1 MINEE
6 KQTIDIVK
14 KATSAVVSITI
25 SKTLA
30 QAKEMAFGNMLHPSF
45 LPASPELQRGEPDFP
60 IDAISQDD
68 NEKIKIGGGSGFIVN
83 SNGIVLTNK
92 HVVID
97 QEAEYLVTTAD
108 DTEYTA
114 KVLTRDPV
122 NDIAILKIEAKNLPT
137 LKMTSS
143 PIQPGQTVLAIGN
156 ALGLFSNTVSK
167 GIVSGLARKISAA
180 MGNPPAGEVPNEE
193 NGLSG
198 QEEAMPQVEELRGV
212 IQTDVAINQGN
223 SGGPLLNLDGEV
235 VGINTAVIY
244 GAQNIGFAIP
254 IQWAKN
260 DLADLQKFG
269 RIIRPYIGLRYIMLN
284 KEMQKRYK
292 LSVDY
297 GALITPGHLPGGQ
310 AVIKNSPAE
319 KAGLK
324 ENDIILEL
332 NKQKLDEKN
341 DLQDKIQLLNA
352 GDRVELKF
360 LRKDRSLQAKLL
372 LEERR

>member
-1 MINEE
+1 MLNEE
-6 KQTIDIVK
+6 KQTIELVK
-14 KATSAVVSITI
+14 KATPAVVSITI
-25 SKTLA
+25 SKTVA
-30 QAKEMAFGNMLHPSF
+30 QAKEMASGQMLDPSF
-45 LPASPELQRGEPDFP
+45 LPPLADGFP
-60 IDAISQDD
+60 ADALPTEDD
-68 NEKIKIGGGSGFIVN
+68 DQKIKIGGGSGFIVDP
-83 SNGIVLTNK
+83 SGIILTNK

-97 QEAEYLVTTAD
+97 GEAEYTITTSD

-137 LKMTSS
+137 LKMTSA
-143 PIQPGQTVLAIGN
+143 PIEPGQTVLAIGN

-167 GIVSGLARKISAA
+167 GIVSGLSRKISAA
-180 MGNPPAGEVPNEE
+180 MGGGSPGEGG
-193 NGLSG
+193 GLPG

-269 RIIRPYIGLRYIMLN
+269 RIIRPYIGLRYIMIN
-284 KEMQKRYK
+284 KEMQKKYR
-292 LSVDY
+292 LAVDY
-297 GALITPGHLPGGQ
+297 GALVTPGHLPGGH

-324 ENDIILEL
+324 ENDIILEV
-332 NKQKLDEKN
+332 NGEKLDEKT
-341 DLQDKIQLLNA
+341 DLQDKIQLLKA
-352 GDRVELKF
+352 GDPVELNY
-360 LRKDRSLQAKLL
+360 LRHDKPCQTKLL
-372 LEERR
+372 LEERK

>member
-1 MINEE
+1 MIPEE
-6 KQTIDIVK
+6 KQTIELVK
-14 KATSAVVSITI
+14 KAAPAVVSITI
-25 SKTLA
+25 SKTVA
-30 QAKEMAFGNMLHPSF
+30 QAQEMAFGQMLHPSF
-45 LPASPELQRGEPDFP
+45 LPPTVGEPPTAGDFP
-60 IDAISQDD
+60 VDALPPDG
-68 NEKIKIGGGSGFIVN
+68 NEKIKIGGGSGFIVD

-92 HVVID
+92 HVVMD
-97 QEAEYLVTTAD
+97 QEAEYTVITAD

-122 NDIAILKIEAKNLPT
+122 NDIAILKIEAKNLPV
-137 LKMTSS
+137 LKMSS
-143 PIQPGQTVLAIGN
+143 ALIQPGQTVIAIGN
-156 ALGLFSNTVSK
+156 ALGLFSNSVSK

-180 MGNPPAGEVPNEE
+180 MGGGAPSEDGLNP
-193 NGLSG
+193 
-198 QEEAMPQVEELRGV
+198 EEAVPQVEELRGV

-223 SGGPLLNLDGEV
+223 SGGPLLNLEGEV

-269 RIIRPYIGLRYIMLN
+269 RIIRPYIGLRYIMIT
-284 KEMQKRYK
+284 KDMQKRYK

-297 GALITPGHLPGGQ
+297 GALVTPGHLPGGH
-310 AVIKNSPAE
+310 AVVKNSPAE

-332 NKQKLDEKN
+332 NGQKLDDKN

-352 GDRVELKF
+352 GDQVELHY
-360 LRKDRSLQAKLL
+360 LRKDKPRQTKLL
-372 LEERR
+372 LEERQ

>member
-1 MINEE
+1 MVNEE
-6 KQTIDIVK
+6 KQIIDLVK
-14 KATSAVVSITI
+14 KATTAVVSITI
-25 SKTLA
+25 SKTVA
-30 QAKEMAFGNMLHPSF
+30 QAKEMAYGQMLHPSF
-45 LPASPELQRGEPDFP
+45 LPDFP
-60 IDAISQDD
+60 VDALPQADD
-68 NEKIKIGGGSGFIVN
+68 ENQKVKIGGGSGFIVDP
-83 SNGIVLTNK
+83 SGIVLTNK
-92 HVVID
+92 HVVLD
-97 QEAEYLVTTAD
+97 TEAEYTVTTSD

-114 KVLTRDPV
+114 KVLTRDPI

-143 PIQPGQTVLAIGN
+143 PIEPGQTVLAIGN

-180 MGNPPAGEVPNEE
+180 MGGGAPSEE
-193 NGLSG
+193 HGLPG
-198 QEEAMPQVEELRGV
+198 QEETTPQVEELRGV

-260 DLADLQKFG
+260 DLADLEKFG
-269 RIIRPYIGLRYIMLN
+269 RIIRPYIGLRYIMIN
-284 KEMQKRYK
+284 QEMKKKYK

-297 GALITPGHLPGGQ
+297 GALVTPGHLPGGH

-332 NKQKLDEKN
+332 NGGKLDEKN
-341 DLQDKIQLLNA
+341 DLQDKIQLLKA
-352 GDRVELKF
+352 GDEVELSY
-360 LRKDRSLQAKLL
+360 LRKDKPYQTKLL
-372 LEERR
+372 LEERK

>member
-1 MINEE
+1 MNNEE
-6 KQTIDIVK
+6 KQTIDLVK
-14 KATSAVVSITI
+14 KATTAVVSITI
-25 SKTLA
+25 SKTVA
-30 QAKEMAFGNMLHPSF
+30 QAKEMAYGQMLHPSF
-45 LPASPELQRGEPDFP
+45 LPDFP
-60 IDAISQDD
+60 DDALPQADD
-68 NEKIKIGGGSGFIVN
+68 ENQKVKIGGGSGFIVD
-83 SNGIVLTNK
+83 SSGIILTNK
-92 HVVID
+92 HVVLD
-97 QEAEYLVTTAD
+97 GEAEYTITTSD

-137 LKMTSS
+137 LKMSS
-143 PIQPGQTVLAIGN
+143 SSIQPGQTVLAIGN

-167 GIVSGLARKISAA
+167 GIISGLARKISAA
-180 MGNPPAGEVPNEE
+180 MGGGEAPHDGPDSQGPPGE
-193 NGLSG
+193 
-198 QEEAMPQVEELRGV
+198 QETIPQVEELRGV

-284 KEMQKRYK
+284 KEIQKRYK
-292 LSVDY
+292 LPVDY
-297 GALITPGHLPGGQ
+297 GALVTPGHLPGGH
-310 AVIKNSPAE
+310 AVIKNSPAD

-332 NKQKLDEKN
+332 NNQKLDEKN
-341 DLQDKIQLLNA
+341 DLQDKIQLLKA
-352 GDRVELKF
+352 GEEVKLNY
-360 LRKDRSLQAKLL
+360 LRKDKPHQTKLL
-372 LEERR
+372 LEERK